1 MFSPDIAVILYRG
14 PFLIIFYIGL
24 LAINL
29 AVWTRARV
37 NYIRIF
43 QLKPGR
49 RPLPWDLLRIS
60 FCLML
65 LWMFFIV
72 ALYSHSYFNFTFIDP
87 FTIPFIFLC
96 TLVAILFN
104 PFNMMYR
111 SCRAWI
117 LRTIWRI
124 ICAPF
129 YDVRFADFWLG
140 DQLVSMSQVLKDFE
154 FSSCFFITKFSDG
167 VATVPDASSC
177 MSSVGLPYLLVGAL
191 PSWWRAA
198 QCLRR
203 YCDTGDALP
212 HLANTLKYSFG
223 LADVALVYL
232 RSYCS
237 TDNVMFD
244 YIWFAY
250 VANKTI
256 KTLYSFYWDIVM
268 DWGLVTLKFGFI
280 PVWSRARMLYK
291 YRSIYILAM
300 IEDFILRFSWLYA
313 LVLKQYLLLPD
324 QSIATILATLE
335 IIRRI
340 VWNCF
345 RVENEHVNNCGEF
358 REVCELPL
366 LLPEDIAEL
375 SVPASCKKREKFFS
389 FDFGNKGDETEP
401 LLKSQP
407 MRNTP
412 TKTYKNEK
420 CYSTVNPSVTVQAT
434 ANPWQYSSP
443 VCVV

>member
-14 PFLIIFYIGL
+14 PFLIILYIGL

-37 NYIRIF
+37 NYIKIF

-49 RPLPWDLLRIS
+49 RLIPTDLLRIS
-60 FCLML
+60 FWLII

-72 ALYSHSYFNFTFIDP
+72 ALFGHSYFNFTFLEP
-87 FTIPFIFLC
+87 FNIPFIFIC
-96 TLVAILFN
+96 TLIVILFN
-104 PFNMMYR
+104 PFNMIYR

-117 LRTIWRI
+117 LRTTWRI

-129 YDVRFADFWLG
+129 YDVKFADFWLA
-140 DQLVSMSQVLKDFE
+140 DQLVSLSQVLKDFE
-154 FSSCFFITKFSDG
+154 FSSCFFLKKFSDG
-167 VATVPDASSC
+167 VATVTDTSSC
-177 MSSVGLPYLLVGAL
+177 MSPVCLPYLLAGAL

-198 QCLRR
+198 QCIRR

-212 HLANTLKYSFG
+212 HLANALKYSFG
-223 LADVALVYL
+223 LTDVVLVYL
-232 RSYCS
+232 KAFYS
-237 TDNVMFD
+237 TDIVMFD
-244 YIWFAY
+244 YIWFVY
-250 VANKTI
+250 IGNKI
-256 KTLYSFYWDIVM
+256 IQTLFSFYWDIVM

-280 PVWSRARMLYK
+280 PVWSRARMLYT
-291 YRSIYILAM
+291 YRFVYILAM
-300 IEDFILRFSWLYA
+300 VEDFILRFTWLYA

-324 QSIATILATLE
+324 QSIVTILATLE

-340 VWNCF
+340 IWNCF

-358 REVCELPL
+358 RDESDLCL
-366 LLPEDIAEL
+366 LLPDHIQEL

-401 LLKSQP
+401 LLKSHHI
-407 MRNTP
+407 RNTP
-412 TKTYKNEK
+412 TKTVKKVKN
-420 CYSTVNPSVTVQAT
+420 YSTLKSNVVVQAT
-434 ANPWQYSSP
+434 VDPWQYSSTI
-443 VCVV
+443 CVV